1 MNITFFGT
9 YDTSNTPRVQALID
23 GLKAHDHQVTEC
35 NAPLKVN
42 TASRVAIMKQPWRLP
57 LLGGHILRCWVRL
70 IAKSR
75 HLPQTDLV
83 VVGHLGQFD
92 IQLAHLLFRKKPIAL
107 DFMISGTE
115 TAEDRGALHQ
125 PVQGGAKGG
134 LKVKILGWLDEAAL
148 KKSTIIIVDTE
159 EHRQDLPNHHRSK
172 GVVVNVGAPPSWFEA
187 GEAEAKR
194 KVTKPITV
202 AFFGNY
208 IPLQGAPIIA
218 EATRYMKAPVTITM
232 VGPHGQDFA
241 KAQAAAQPATG
252 PATIK
257 WVDHW
262 VPIDE
267 LPTLM
272 AQHDVCLGVFGT
284 SPKAAKVVPNKVYQC
299 AAAGGAIVTSDTP
312 SQRRVFGPSAIYTP
326 PGDAHALAGALDK
339 LANDPKEVQRLRA
352 AAFSL
357 AKRSF
362 RPEQIILP
370 FLKKLE
376 EQSLLTN

>member
-23 GLKAHDHQVTEC
+23 GMRAHDHKVTEC

-42 TASRVAIMKQPWRLP
+42 TASRVAIMQQPWRLP

-70 IAKSR
+70 IGKSR
-75 HLPQTDLV
+75 HLPPTDLV
-83 VVGHLGQFD
+83 IVGHLGQFD

-107 DFMISGTE
+107 DYMISGTE
-115 TAEDRGALHQ
+115 TANDR
-125 PVQGGAKGG
+125 GAKGG
-134 LKVKILGWLDEAAL
+134 LKTKVLGWLDQAAL
-148 KKSTIIIVDTE
+148 KKSAIIIVDTE
-159 EHRQDLPNHHRSK
+159 EHRLDLPGHHRSK

-194 KVTKPITV
+194 KVTKPISI

-218 EATRYMKAPVTITM
+218 EATRSMQSPVTITM

-241 KAQAAAQPATG
+241 KAQAAARPAKG

-267 LPTLM
+267 LPALM

-284 SPKAAKVVPNKVYQC
+284 SPKTYKVVPNKVYQC

-312 SQRRVFGPSAIYTP
+312 SQRRVFGASAIYTP
-326 PGDAHALAGALDK
+326 PGDAHALADALDK
-339 LANDPKEVQRLRA
+339 LANNPKEVQRLRA
-352 AAFSL
+352 AAFTL
-357 AKRSF
+357 AKKSF
-362 RPEQIILP
+362 RPEQIIRP

-376 EQSLLTN
+376 EQGL